1 MNDELRV
8 TSDEGGAMEISEE
21 KREQMNR
28 LYRAAIDL
36 RRAQL
41 RFFDGVSV
49 RRLQDM
55 QECGE
60 AVGRLLTEI
69 NGGRD
74 PVHFESTATSIC
86 ETAAMLAREGG
97 AK

>member
-1 MNDELRV
+1 MI
-8 TSDEGGAMEISEE
+8 TEE

-41 RFFDGVSV
+41 RFFDGVSS
-49 RRLQDM
+49 RTLRDL

-69 NGGRD
+69 NDGKD
-74 PVHFESTATSIC
+74 PVLFISKTTSLC
-86 ETAAMLAREGG
+86 ETAAMLLQEGG
-97 AK
+97 AE